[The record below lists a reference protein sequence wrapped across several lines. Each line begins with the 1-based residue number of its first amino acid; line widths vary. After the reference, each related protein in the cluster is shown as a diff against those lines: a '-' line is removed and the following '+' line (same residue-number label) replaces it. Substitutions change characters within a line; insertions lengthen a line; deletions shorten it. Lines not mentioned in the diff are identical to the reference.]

1 MAGVL
6 NKLLSIAGFYEEPEY
21 PQDNG
26 YEDDG
31 YYDEP
36 NYTDNMDYAESTLNE
51 KFRNQGVGRMSGSS
65 IGGGSATPKNNSGG
79 SSNAGSTG
87 NSGNTG
93 NSGGTGNVSNIINF
107 TPQRPQ
113 NYVLVSAKP
122 DRLEDAQLVCNHLKD
137 RHVVIVNVEGLEA
150 REAQR
155 IVDFISG
162 AVFALDGEIFDIT
175 NRIFAVTPSY
185 VELQSIQRDPKT
197 RGFMSFGN
205 SGSSGR

>member
-6 NKLLSIAGFYEEPEY
+6 NRLLSIAGFYEEPDY

-26 YEDDG
+26 YHDDS

-36 NYTDNMDYAESTLNE
+36 AYAEDVEYDGSTLNE
-51 KFRNQGVGRMSGSS
+51 RFRNQSGERTSGGS
-65 IGGGSATPKNNSGG
+65 IGGGNSASRNNAGNTG
-79 SSNAGSTG
+79 SSGS
-87 NSGNTG
+87 SGNTG
-93 NSGGTGNVSNIINF
+93 NTGGTGGVNNIVNF
-107 TPQRPQ
+107 SPQRPQ

-137 RHVVIVNVEGLEA
+137 RHVVIVNVEGIDG

-162 AVFALDGEIFDIT
+162 AVYALDGEIFDIT
-175 NRIFAVTPSY
+175 NRIFAVAPSY

-197 RGFMSFGN
+197 RGFMSFGG
-205 SGSSGR
+205 SGSTARG